1 MAIVGAAVV
10 LGEAIR
16 GGVRA
21 EPVDALRGNAV
32 VMAHGR
38 LIFRG

>member
-1 MAIVGAAVV
+1 MVIVGAAVV

-16 GGVRA
+16 RAVRA

-32 VMAHGR
+32 VMAHGWLMVR
-38 LIFRG
+38 A